1 MLFMTHIPQPQEIYR
16 HFKGNL
22 YQIITVA
29 EHSETGERLVIY
41 QALYGDFKIFARELG
56 MFTGRVDRSKYPN
69 CVQEYRFELVEG
81 RSKADQRVQG
91 SVAEK
96 AAELPLDSILKDLAE
111 SAASSGAK
119 DSAVHGAKDS
129 AVHGA
134 KDRAAHEAKDSAGRE
149 AKDNAG
155 REVKDGAVH
164 ETKESAGHE
173 TKESAEHEA
182 RESVESVQRTGEEDA
197 EQATLDP
204 MLLEFLD
211 AKTYEAR
218 LNILAGLHH
227 RITQDMITTMA
238 VSCDIE
244 VGDGEV
250 EERYQQLKNCLLTLE
265 KYECNRLR

>member
-1 MLFMTHIPQPQEIYR
+1 MTHIPQPQEIYR

-69 CVQEYRFELVEG
+69 CAQEYRFELVDG
-81 RSKADQRVQG
+81 KNRADQRVQG
-91 SVAEK
+91 SAT
-96 AAELPLDSILKDLAE
+96 AQTQLKDIVVDATNAGRKALAE
-111 SAASSGAK
+111 STASSGGK
-119 DSAVHGAKDS
+119 DSAGHETKES
-129 AVHGA
+129 AG
-134 KDRAAHEAKDSAGRE
+134 HEAKESVGREAKESAGRE
-149 AKDNAG
+149 A
-155 REVKDGAVH
+155 
-164 ETKESAGHE
+164 KESAGHE
-173 TKESAEHEA
+173 TKESAGPKA
-182 RESVESVQRTGEEDA
+182 KESVESAQRTREEDA
-197 EQATLDP
+197 EQITLDP